1 MEDAEAL
8 SQDRAAAALELS
20 RRGDDAAI
28 EAAVGAPTTGD
39 ATAGRQR
46 PVAAVA
52 AGEHVV
58 LLHGIL
64 RSPRQMRR
72 LERRLE
78 AEGYTVHNLGYPS
91 TKLGLSALV
100 EHVHAALSAPAVAG
114 AIAAAPAIH
123 FIGYSLGGLVTRAYL
138 TRHRPDRLGR
148 VVLLATPNHGSEVA
162 DALRRLP
169 PYRWIA
175 GPVGQELGTD
185 QAAVANLFGPVDY
198 PCGVLAGDVS
208 LDPIGNFVLPRPHDG
223 KVSVASTRLSGM
235 ADHRVVHAGHTFF
248 PVHDRVIEA
257 TVRFL
262 REGRFGPQA

>member
-20 RRGDDAAI
+20 RRGDDVAI

-114 AIAAAPAIH
+114 AIAAAPSCAC
-123 FIGYSLGGLVTRAYL
+123 
-138 TRHRPDRLGR
+138 
-148 VVLLATPNHGSEVA
+148 
-162 DALRRLP
+162 
-169 PYRWIA
+169 
-175 GPVGQELGTD
+175 
-185 QAAVANLFGPVDY
+185 AACV
-198 PCGVLAGDVS
+198 CGDV
-208 LDPIGNFVLPRPHDG
+208 LPFAP
-223 KVSVASTRLSGM
+223 
-235 ADHRVVHAGHTFF
+235 
-248 PVHDRVIEA
+248 PC
-257 TVRFL
+257 
-262 REGRFGPQA
+262 